1 MANHRKRSSR
11 KRPVWQLDGPA
22 VLGAARST
30 TDTLT
35 CWCGYSVTAEAVVAG
50 HAMARHLASDPHHVG
65 QLTPATHHIDRR
77 AVCDSCTTR
86 VFTFAEELD
95 AEGRVTG
102 RHYCAPCA
110 ARITNHH
117 NNNQGETT
125 K

>member
-1 MANHRKRSSR
+1 MASRKRSTR
-11 KRPVWQLDGPA
+11 KRPVWQLDRPA

-65 QLTPATHHIDRR
+65 QLTPAVHHIDRR

-95 AEGRVTG
+95 AEGRVT
-102 RHYCAPCA
+102 
-110 ARITNHH
+110 
-117 NNNQGETT
+117 
-125 K
+125 

>member
-1 MANHRKRSSR
+1 MAER
-11 KRPVWQLDGPA
+11 
-22 VLGAARST
+22 
-30 TDTLT
+30 
-35 CWCGYSVTAEAVVAG
+35 VTADE
-50 HAMARHLASDPHHVG
+50 R
-65 QLTPATHHIDRR
+65 QQ
-77 AVCDSCTTR
+77 
-86 VFTFAEELD
+86 LD